1 MSVFA
6 PDCLAGHVALI
17 TGGGTGICRAIAHG
31 FLSHGASVC
40 ITSRKQEVLDATA
53 KELEAE
59 TGGRVLAVASDVRDP
74 DAIASVV
81 GRTVEELGG
90 LDTLVNGAAGNFL
103 APVAGLSANGFRTV
117 VDIDLCGSFNA
128 SKTCFEAL
136 KTSGDGLVLNITAT
150 LHYHGTPMQAHASA
164 AKAGV
169 DALTKNLAVEWGPS
183 GIRVNGIAPGPIED
197 TEGMKRLAPGK
208 IGDRVKAQIPLRRF
222 GASAEIADAAIFL
235 RTSAANYIT
244 GTTLVVDGGQCVVG
258 HTFLQ

>member
-1 MSVFA
+1 MSVFR
-6 PDCLAGHVALI
+6 PDCLSGHVAVI
-17 TGGGTGICRAIAHG
+17 TGGGTGICRAIARAY
-31 FLSHGASVC
+31 LSHGASVC
-40 ITSRKQEVLDATA
+40 ITSRKQEVLDDTA
-53 KELEAE
+53 AALAAE
-59 TGGRVLAVASDVRDP
+59 TGGQVLAVASDVRDP
-74 DAIASVV
+74 EALTGVV
-81 GRTVEELGG
+81 ARTVERFGH

-103 APVAGLSANGFRTV
+103 APVAGLSPNGFRTV

-128 SKTCFEAL
+128 SKACFQAL
-136 KTSGDGLVLNITAT
+136 KDSGNGLVLNITAT

-183 GIRVNGIAPGPIED
+183 AIRVNGIAPGPIED

-208 IGDRVKAQIPLRRF
+208 IGDNVKAQIPLRRF
-222 GASAEIADAAIFL
+222 GASAEIADAAVFL
-235 RTSAANYIT
+235 RTSGAAYIT